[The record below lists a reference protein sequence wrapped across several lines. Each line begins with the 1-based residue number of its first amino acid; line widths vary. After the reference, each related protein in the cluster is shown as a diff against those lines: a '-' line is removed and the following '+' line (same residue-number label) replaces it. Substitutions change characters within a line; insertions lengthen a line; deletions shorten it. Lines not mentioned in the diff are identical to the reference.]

1 MDWELIYRENSPGVL
16 QYLKSLTYKSGDA
29 EDILQE
35 TFIKAMRSE
44 ASLRDETK
52 VYSWLLTIAR
62 NLFFDSRRKISRRD
76 MMSIDDENFIETE
89 VKPDTHSNPE
99 KFAVQTD
106 FRTRLDEEVAKL
118 PETLKTAFILGIM
131 QKLTYREIED
141 ITEWSP
147 SMVKTNIFRARKKIA
162 FELSE
167 FK

>member
-89 VKPDTHSNPE
+89 IKPDTHSNPE